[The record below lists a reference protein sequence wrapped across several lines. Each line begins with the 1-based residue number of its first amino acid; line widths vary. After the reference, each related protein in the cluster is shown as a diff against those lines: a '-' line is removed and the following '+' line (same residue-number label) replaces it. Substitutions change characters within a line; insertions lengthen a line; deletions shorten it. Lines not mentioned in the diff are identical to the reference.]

1 MIKINCWR
9 HLTNIEF
16 LRLSFS
22 VMYLIV
28 LIWGSLTFLKTYL
41 NISCVE
47 RYLWV
52 LIVINFICFIE
63 QNIHVIYK
71 TSSLATYLDKFAQ
84 N

>member
-1 MIKINCWR
+1 MIKINCRR

-41 NISCVE
+41 NIS
-47 RYLWV
+47 
-52 LIVINFICFIE
+52 FICFIE

-71 TSSLATYLDKFAQ
+71 NIFIGNLLRQAQ
-84 N
+84 S

>member
-9 HLTNIEF
+9 HQTDIEF

-41 NISCVE
+41 NIS
-47 RYLWV
+47 
-52 LIVINFICFIE
+52 FICFIE
-63 QNIHVIYK
+63 QNSHVIYK
-71 TSSLATYLDKFAQ
+71 TSSLATYSDKLRIKKLFDTKSW
-84 N
+84 

>member
-1 MIKINCWR
+1 MIKINCWGQ
-9 HLTNIEF
+9 LTNIEF

-41 NISCVE
+41 NIS
-47 RYLWV
+47 
-52 LIVINFICFIE
+52 FICFIE

-71 TSSLATYLDKFAQ
+71 TPSLATYSDKFAQ

>member
-41 NISCVE
+41 NIS
-47 RYLWV
+47 
-52 LIVINFICFIE
+52 FICFIE